1 MKFNKLSKTLSMTAL
16 TAAMAVAPAIN
27 VFAAPE
33 DIIDTTKKAS
43 LTIHKYDMTAAQ
55 QDGINVD
62 EFKDNANGKQD
73 ATAETTF
80 ADYVIKGVEFT
91 YAKVGEINT
100 ESING
105 RVEVVYDVPKE
116 LATILNLQSKV
127 GRTNDKYSSD
137 EINEAMATALVDN
150 TATKGKLE
158 DYIKTAA
165 GATAMPLTDEN
176 GVTSASNMPLGLYL
190 LVETKVPANVNT
202 TVDPFFVSLPM
213 TDREGEAWFYDVTV
227 YPKNQT
233 NIPDLDKLVRQ
244 HDDAAYYNQAD
255 YHNTATVSEGDKID
269 YILVSHLPKIT
280 SKATYLTKYDFTDKI
295 SKGLV
300 YQRDMTIYF
309 YDNETDARA
318 NNTANAVATWNQAR
332 ENEVG
337 KFKTTYNAA
346 YDKASQVTISM
357 TAEGLAE
364 INRQKAGSQE
374 SEFSGR
380 WIVVAYSTVM
390 SQDDA
395 PILGDTGNTN
405 DVTLKWQRTNMDDFD
420 ELEDRARVFTYG
432 IHLTKKFKS
441 DDPKKVGDPTKVNFV
456 LFNKTN
462 GYYVKATPGT
472 GPNTGVYF
480 VTDGTQV
487 KQDDGTIIDDY
498 SRRPLTEAGGTVFTP
513 GANGTFIIKGLEAD
527 EYVLTELRTDAGFNL
542 LKEPI
547 TINIKCTED
556 DFTPSKTTLY
566 DSKDKTANQN
576 KHMIETNGAR
586 AKATVDGSDTKMEE
600 SRVTVEGESANTLV
614 STNSLVVMQ
623 VTNTPGFKLP
633 ATGGAGTI
641 AFTVA
646 GCSVA
651 FAGIAIATKKSKKH
665 DEK

>member
-1 MKFNKLSKTLSMTAL
+1 MKFNKLAKTLSMTAL
-16 TAAMAVAPAIN
+16 TAAMTVAPAIN

-62 EFKDNANGKQD
+62 EFKENANGKQD

-105 RVEVVYDVPKE
+105 KVEVVYDVPKE

-165 GATAMPLTDEN
+165 GATAMPMTDAN
-176 GVTSASNMPLGLYL
+176 GVTSASNLPLGLYL

-244 HDDAAYYNQAD
+244 HDDAAYYNQAE

-300 YQRDMTIYF
+300 YQRDMTLYF
-309 YDNETDARA
+309 YDNEADARA
-318 NNTANAVATWNQAR
+318 NNTANAVVTWKQAK

-357 TAEGLAE
+357 TAEGLAD
-364 INRQKAGSQE
+364 INKQKAGSQE

-380 WIVVAYSTVM
+380 WVVVSYSTVM
-390 SQDDA
+390 SQDDF
-395 PILGDTGNTN
+395 PILGDRGNTN

-420 ELEDRARVFTYG
+420 ELEDRA
-432 IHLTKKFKS
+432 
-441 DDPKKVGDPTKVNFV
+441 
-456 LFNKTN
+456 
-462 GYYVKATPGT
+462 
-472 GPNTGVYF
+472 
-480 VTDGTQV
+480 
-487 KQDDGTIIDDY
+487 
-498 SRRPLTEAGGTVFTP
+498 
-513 GANGTFIIKGLEAD
+513 
-527 EYVLTELRTDAGFNL
+527 
-542 LKEPI
+542 
-547 TINIKCTED
+547 
-556 DFTPSKTTLY
+556 
-566 DSKDKTANQN
+566 
-576 KHMIETNGAR
+576 
-586 AKATVDGSDTKMEE
+586 
-600 SRVTVEGESANTLV
+600 
-614 STNSLVVMQ
+614 
-623 VTNTPGFKLP
+623 
-633 ATGGAGTI
+633 
-641 AFTVA
+641 
-646 GCSVA
+646 
-651 FAGIAIATKKSKKH
+651 
-665 DEK
+665 